1 MSSIEIDLKDTD
13 RNFLINLQKELL
25 TQTTDGNADPRYW
38 GVKVK
43 KRIYGFDSDYA
54 DGWEVVD
61 AGAVCT
67 VGDANNIASVIK
79 EAILDYGFSTDD
91 FDEDND
97 KYTYGF
103 MDNIDDVVLRMN
115 EVARLHDCGDI
126 NDSCNYFDVSYFRDI
141 YEVVDE
147 AVFLTKKACM
157 EHIKKNAHNYN
168 DPHTYVMTAFRCPE
182 YERLLKILKETDWAA
197 ETTPRIV
204 TNVNST
210 GGNSIFIDHVNKLE
224 I

>member
-1 MSSIEIDLKDTD
+1 MRTCFNSQASYEA
-13 RNFLINLQKELL
+13 RHLINVE
-25 TQTTDGNADPRYW
+25 
-38 GVKVK
+38 
-43 KRIYGFDSDYA
+43 KR
-54 DGWEVVD
+54 
-61 AGAVCT
+61 
-67 VGDANNIASVIK
+67 SVHAFQFTGLIR
-79 EAILDYGFSTDD
+79 GPT
-91 FDEDND
+91 
-97 KYTYGF
+97 
-103 MDNIDDVVLRMN
+103 DNIDDVVLRMN
-115 EVARLHDCGDI
+115 EVARLHVCGDI

-141 YEVVDE
+141 CEVVDE
-147 AVFLTKKACM
+147 AVFLTKKACT

-210 GGNSIFIDHVNKLE
+210 GKNSIFIGHVNKLE

>member
-43 KRIYGFDSDYA
+43 KRIYG
-54 DGWEVVD
+54 
-61 AGAVCT
+61 
-67 VGDANNIASVIK
+67 
-79 EAILDYGFSTDD
+79 
-91 FDEDND
+91 
-97 KYTYGF
+97 
-103 MDNIDDVVLRMN
+103 
-115 EVARLHDCGDI
+115 
-126 NDSCNYFDVSYFRDI
+126 DVSYFRDI

-210 GGNSIFIDHVNKLE
+210 GKNSIFIDHVNKLE